1 MPATVAVLAGVPHV
15 GLSAEQLHALAE
27 AGRAVHK
34 ASRRDL
40 PLLAAHGWDGA
51 TTVAA
56 TMLLAS
62 RVGIS
67 VFVTGG
73 QCCSRNHTLNL

>member
-1 MPATVAVLAGVPHV
+1 MAVLAGVPHV
-15 GLSAEQLHALAE
+15 GLSAQQLRVLAE

-40 PLLAAHGWDGA
+40 PLLAARGWDGA

-56 TMLLAS
+56 TMLLAA

-73 QCCSRNHTLNL
+73 EIIKPFQES